1 MKAITDCPICN
12 NKAKLENNKIVQK
25 FKKDKFSIR
34 DFYYK
39 CGNCGEEFTTTATDE
54 VTVNQVY
61 NQYREKYGIPFIEE
75 LVNLRTT
82 YNLSAQKMSQI
93 LGLGINTYANY
104 EKGEIPSF
112 ANSKLINSSKRPEVF
127 DSYLQQSKNVFT
139 KKQFERIEILVKN
152 RIANNKYDYF
162 YSNLSRYH
170 SPNKYT
176 GYTLPNKEKLANLL
190 LYLIANNEP
199 DYNDKLKLNKL
210 LYFTDFI
217 SYKNTGKSITGLSY
231 RAIPYGPVPTNYD
244 FIFAHFTEKEK
255 YIEPEFIQSHNSRVI
270 ECFHKLMDYDLSLF
284 NEEEL
289 ETIHQVIKT
298 FKDISSWELVE
309 ISHKERSW
317 NELNSSKK
325 VVSYQEYGFDTN
337 ENLR

>member
-1 MKAITDCPICN
+1 MKAITDCPFCDSE
-12 NKAKLENNKIVQK
+12 AKLEKNEIVQK
-25 FKKDKFSIR
+25 FKKDKFKIR
-34 DFYYK
+34 EFFYR
-39 CGNCGEEFTTTATDE
+39 CRNCGEEFTTTATDE

-93 LGLGINTYANY
+93 LGLGINTYSNY
-104 EKGEIPSF
+104 EKGEIPSL
-112 ANSKLINSSKRPEVF
+112 ANSKLINSAKRPEVF
-127 DSYLQQSKNVFT
+127 LSYLDQTKDIFT
-139 KKQFERIEILVKN
+139 EKQLKKIEELVRAK
-152 RIANNKYDYF
+152 IINNEDVCSSYNFNWYQT
-162 YSNLSRYH
+162 
-170 SPNKYT
+170 PNKFT
-176 GYTLPNKEKLANLL
+176 GYVMPNKEKLANLL

-231 RAIPYGPVPTNYD
+231 RAIPFGPVPTNYD
-244 FIFAHFTEKEK
+244 FIFAHFSEKEK

-317 NELNSSKK
+317 NELSSSKK